1 MRARRRIKRVAAA
14 VGVGWVASILSVP
27 VAAAEEVPDISGASS
42 VWQIPDRVGPAQ
54 STHPDA
60 ARYARQHPGSVPPG
74 VNDFTCTSTG
84 ADPRPV
90 VLVHGTDSNAYSDW
104 AALGPRLAAS
114 GHCVF
119 ALNYGG
125 EPGGESYGTEDIT
138 VSAGQLAQFV
148 AQVRGATGACEVD
161 IVGYSQGATVARYY
175 INRLG
180 GAAAVEQWIGLA
192 SPTYGGTMFGLVP
205 VLEQT
210 PGGMAWAVAALPP
223 ELVSP
228 ALVQQAQGS
237 PLLDDLNGGGDTV
250 PGTRYTTIGSRIDEV
265 IQPATNIA
273 LRDRS
278 ATNLMIQDLCPLN
291 QSGHFRMPYDE
302 YTLQLVMGLL
312 DPATAVTPPCT
323 VVPAGAGV
331 LDMIL
336 TENF

>member
-210 PGGMAWAVAALPP
+210 PGGMAWAVAALPRNWFHP
-223 ELVSP
+223 RWCSRLRAHRS
-228 ALVQQAQGS
+228 S
-237 PLLDDLNGGGDTV
+237 TTSTV
-250 PGTRYTTIGSRIDEV
+250 GETPSREPGTR
-265 IQPATNIA
+265 
-273 LRDRS
+273 RS
-278 ATNLMIQDLCPLN
+278 APESTRSSNRRPISRC
-291 QSGHFRMPYDE
+291 
-302 YTLQLVMGLL
+302 
-312 DPATAVTPPCT
+312 ATGRRRT
-323 VVPAGAGV
+323 
-331 LDMIL
+331 
-336 TENF
+336 